1 MRDHSLNI
9 HPRISV
15 VCPTY
20 NSADFVLDTIAT
32 IVDQVLP
39 PAELIVS
46 DDGSTDDTVEKIE
59 SFLKNSPAKFP
70 TRILRNPHGGVAPT
84 RNAGIMAASGEW
96 IAFLDS
102 DDLWLPSKLL
112 KVTEVMQKYPD
123 VNFIYHNQ
131 ERLTPDGK
139 ACLFDHEAKYQPNIP
154 LINQLFKMNIFAT
167 SAITCKKELLV
178 NGGLFNSKYICSED
192 YDLWIRMAPNI
203 KLYAMQD
210 ILGSYITRTENLTC
224 SNLERT
230 MLNDIKIKTAYK
242 DMVSHSMYLCGVL
255 VAIAH
260 YVFEKLGIRR
270 YPQIDRLIK
279 KSADILRQR

>member
-1 MRDHSLNI
+1 M
-9 HPRISV
+9 
-15 VCPTY
+15 
-20 NSADFVLDTIAT
+20 AT

-39 PAELIVS
+39 PAELVVS

-59 SFLKNSPAKFP
+59 KFLQERRAKFS
-70 TRILRNPHGGVAPT
+70 TRILKNPHGGVAPT

-102 DDLWLPSKLL
+102 DDRWLPSKLS
-112 KVTEVMQKYPD
+112 KVAEVMQKYPE

-131 ERLTPDGK
+131 ERLFPSGRK
-139 ACLFDHEAKYQPNIP
+139 SLFDHESKYNPDLP

-178 NGGLFNSKYICSED
+178 NAGLFNSKYICSED
-192 YDLWIRMAPNI
+192 YDLWIRMSPHI
-203 KLYAMQD
+203 KPYVMKD
-210 ILGSYITRTENLTC
+210 VLGYYITRTENLTS

-230 MLNDIKIKTAYK
+230 MINDIKIKTAHK
-242 DMVSHSMYLCGVL
+242 DMVSYSIYFCGVL

-260 YVFEKLGIRR
+260 YVFEKFGIRQD
-270 YPQIDRLIK
+270 PQIDRLIK
-279 KSADILRQR
+279 KSADILRKL